1 MSATLCVSA
10 PATSSASCASL
21 CAFAALHGIQCAEQT
36 RDGSGHD
43 EVDCSKDDDSP
54 PEILAFGM
62 DDGSEPLSTFL
73 ILEFIQGDRISFAH
87 MQNMTSEQ
95 RANPYTS
102 LADIYMQLRRLEF
115 PSIGNLVPHPHGF
128 RVGKMNMSM
137 DINMQEVEG
146 LEPSVIQAF
155 FYNKKG
161 LLMSVN
167 DHVSMLQKI
176 AYNAFFRSRIGVE
189 EDMGTDAFYHLD
201 IFRKY
206 AQEWVDACLDR
217 GPLVVVHGDLQPHN
231 LIVDENMAILAMLDW
246 YWSRVVPLQLFTPP
260 LW

>member
-1 MSATLCVSA
+1 
-10 PATSSASCASL
+10 
-21 CAFAALHGIQCAEQT
+21 
-36 RDGSGHD
+36 
-43 EVDCSKDDDSP
+43 
-54 PEILAFGM
+54 M

-155 FYNKKG
+155 FYSKKG

-189 EDMGTDAFYHLD
+189 EDMGADALYHLD
-201 IFRKY
+201 MFRKY

-231 LIVDENMAILAMLDW
+231 LIVDENMAILAVLDW
-246 YWSRVVPLQLFTPP
+246 DWSRVVPLQLFTPP